1 VFHRAGANQTK
12 DVRKVMTI
20 IYMDYNMKLKK
31 PENDGQIN
39 DWKTWCPNAKI
50 GEIID
55 SPINP
60 ILYK

>member
-1 VFHRAGANQTK
+1 MSMGVDTTHTA
-12 DVRKVMTI
+12 RKI
-20 IYMDYNMKLKK
+20 IPLKLKK

-60 ILYK
+60 ILY